1 MMFHVP
7 ELLQPAIGLDPSR
20 TSRAAC
26 CSTGMRRS
34 LTSTAVLPVWK
45 PLTCFAGGATA
56 SRELSVDPEQIVIRI
71 M

>member
-34 LTSTAVLPVWK
+34 LTSTAVLPV
-45 PLTCFAGGATA
+45 LEATDLFRRG
-56 SRELSVDPEQIVIRI
+56 SDRI
-71 M
+71 A